1 MQALMKKE
9 FEFAKTLEQVKE
21 LAKIQQNTVTKE
33 QVQEAFGKI
42 GITQE
47 QLQPVFQYLNTKNIG
62 IGEPVDVEERLTGEE
77 KDYLAEY
84 ERELEQLPKLTEGEK
99 RAYTMAAMAGE
110 EEGKERL
117 LTHYLTQVV
126 DLAKLYVG
134 QGVFLEDLVG
144 EGNLALATG
153 IEMLGCLEMPEEAE
167 GMLGKMMMD
176 AMEDFINEN
185 TRAKKA
191 DSKLEAKVNEISDL
205 ARELA
210 ESLEK
215 KITIE
220 ELSKETGKSEEEI
233 LEAIRLSGN
242 KIPYFEE

>member
-1 MQALMKKE
+1 MKKE
-9 FEFAKTLEQVKE
+9 LEFAKTLEQVKE

-185 TRAKKA
+185 ARAKKA

-233 LEAIRLSGN
+233 MEAIRLSGN

>member
-1 MQALMKKE
+1 MKKE
-9 FEFAKTLEQVKE
+9 LEFAKTLEQVKE
-21 LAKIQQNTVTKE
+21 LAKTQQNTVTKE
-33 QVQEAFGKI
+33 QVQETFAKI

-185 TRAKKA
+185 ARAKKA

-205 ARELA
+205 AKELA

>member
-1 MQALMKKE
+1 MKKE
-9 FEFAKTLEQVKE
+9 LEFAKTLEQVKE

-185 TRAKKA
+185 ARAKKA

-205 ARELA
+205 AKELA

>member
-1 MQALMKKE
+1 MKKE
-9 FEFAKTLEQVKE
+9 LEFAKTLEQVKE

-185 TRAKKA
+185 ARAKKA

>member
-9 FEFAKTLEQVKE
+9 LEFAKTLEQVKE

-185 TRAKKA
+185 ARAKKA

>member
-9 FEFAKTLEQVKE
+9 LEFAKTLEQVKE

-153 IEMLGCLEMPEEAE
+153 IEMLGCLEMPEEVE

-185 TRAKKA
+185 ARAKKA

>member
-1 MQALMKKE
+1 MKKE
-9 FEFAKTLEQVKE
+9 LEFAKTLEQVKE

-117 LTHYLTQVV
+117 LTQYLTQVV

-185 TRAKKA
+185 ARAKKA
-191 DSKLEAKVNEISDL
+191 DSELEAKVNEISDL